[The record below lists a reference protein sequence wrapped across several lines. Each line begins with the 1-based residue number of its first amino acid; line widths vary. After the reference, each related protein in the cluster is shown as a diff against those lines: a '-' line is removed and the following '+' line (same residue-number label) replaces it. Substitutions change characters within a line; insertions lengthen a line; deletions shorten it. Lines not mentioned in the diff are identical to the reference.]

1 MPNQARTNATSDLP
15 KLWFIRA
22 AAVTLCLGALAVS
35 APLIWAAASAGTGL
49 ITLAALGII
58 GAALVQC
65 LPLALQKLENRVLQ
79 WRKAEAQTNPIEQLQ
94 NDCLRRALRL
104 QSFRQALVTIGGQIE
119 TMREML
125 AERQHKD
132 PAQVLDKQ
140 LRAVQRM
147 DHFYQANL
155 RRLGLAHDA
164 LEAFRDQVKRKEF
177 EWNFAKAG
185 QRVMA
190 ALNPHEAEDFMQAL
204 LSDEALRA
212 VQDQFN
218 AVFAELDV
226 EMRSMDAPTRGYLA
240 DLALDPLEALSLH
253 STHHTSTPRTHP

>member
-240 DLALDPLEALSLH
+240 DQALDPLEALSLH
-253 STHHTSTPRTHP
+253 STHHASTPRTHP